1 MDDESREL
9 LKELESAMDEISK
22 DQSIPYSIEYWM
34 ENALILLNQLV
45 QKVDRISQSSP
56 NGQDTKEKEAL

>member
-34 ENALILLNQLV
+34 ENAAILLNKLV
-45 QKVDRISQSSP
+45 QEIDRISQSSP
-56 NGQDTKEKEAL
+56 SGQDTKHKEAL

>member
-9 LKELESAMDEISK
+9 LKEMESALDEISR

-34 ENALILLNQLV
+34 ENATILLNKLV
-45 QKVDRISQSSP
+45 KETDSTSKSSP
-56 NGQDTKEKEAL
+56 SGQDTKTKEAL